1 MKVSSF
7 IMLALIALI
16 FASCDNNLSEM
27 QITGNNTKFPINPR
41 SEKIGSTK
49 FIYHGK
55 VYESTYI
62 IVEDSIRL
70 YQNPEVNKLA
80 QLFDYTPGLVSF
92 YYPNMEVEYFDS
104 DKEFTENFDEI
115 KEKAKLICQEQED
128 NNFNLRFED
137 DDIPDFDKPV
147 DVINHNAEL
156 WLYDDIALMDRRED
170 LYLNRGESKLEWA
183 HLQNRYNMNDKVSS
197 FIAQSISGVT
207 MFELYEDDNYKSH
220 CMKFMLGSTSD
231 IKISG
236 VFSATHSGRTVAHAL
251 AVDLHDCEVA
261 GTKRSTWND
270 RITSVRISRV
280 LSNDLLP
287 NK

>member
-1 MKVSSF
+1 MKVSFF
-7 IMLALIALI
+7 IMLSIIALI
-16 FASCDNNLSEM
+16 FTSCDNNLSEAR
-27 QITGNNTKFPINPR
+27 IPENNTGYQINSR
-41 SEKIGSTK
+41 SENMESIK

-62 IVEDSIRL
+62 VTEDSTCL
-70 YQNPEVNKLA
+70 YQNPEVNKLT
-80 QLFDYTPGLVSF
+80 QFFDHTPGLVSF

-104 DKEFTENFDEI
+104 DEDFKEKFDKI
-115 KEKAKLICQEQED
+115 KEKVKLICEEQEN
-128 NNFNLRFED
+128 NNFNFRFED
-137 DDIPDFDKPV
+137 DSIPDFDKPV

-170 LYLNRGESKLEWA
+170 LYLNRGEAKFEWA
-183 HLQNRYNMNDKVSS
+183 HLKNKYNMNDKTSS

-236 VFSATHSGRTVAHAL
+236 VYSAIHSGRTVAHAL
-251 AVDLHDCEVA
+251 AVDLHDCDVA

-280 LSNDLLP
+280 LDNDLLP